1 MKIAVIGT
9 GYVGLVTGTCL
20 AEMGNYVTC
29 VDSDTAKVSELQSGN
44 LPIYEPGLKDLVEA
58 NSAEGRLIFSS
69 DLEAAVSTARTVMVA
84 VGTPS
89 NESGS
94 ADLSSVFSA
103 CETLARSAP
112 ERLVLIIKSTVPV
125 GTCRQIADRLRDRG
139 RSDITVV
146 SNPEFLKQ
154 GDALNDFLKPERIV
168 IGAEDESAIQLMQEL
183 YSPFMRTGNRIIIMD
198 LASAEM
204 TKYVANAFLATKISF
219 MNEISRLCQLSG
231 ADVELV
237 RTGICCDSRIG
248 EKFMFPGLG
257 FGGSCFP
264 KDVKALI
271 QVGQGLQT
279 EVDILA
285 AVDRV
290 NSRQRETFFARAL
303 EFFEGNLAGRK
314 IAIWGLAFKPRTD
327 DIREAPSLYLIDQLL
342 AHQARVSVFDPK
354 AISRVRSLYGD
365 RLNYCQHSYDALE
378 AAEALLIATEWN
390 EFRRPDFDRMRRL
403 MARPVIFDGRNLFQ
417 PERMAQRGFR
427 YFCVGRPDPNAQPN
441 PPGTPGLIV

>member
-1 MKIAVIGT
+1 MNIVVIGT

-29 VDSDTAKVSELQSGN
+29 VDIDLAKVTDLQSGN
-44 LPIYEPGLKDLVEA
+44 IPIYEPGLKDLVEA
-58 NSAEGRLIFSS
+58 NAAEARLVFSS
-69 DLEAAVSTARTVMVA
+69 DIEAAVSEARAVMVA

-89 NESGS
+89 NDNGS
-94 ADLSSVFSA
+94 ADLSSVFLA
-103 CETLARSAP
+103 CETLARCAP
-112 ERLVLIIKSTVPV
+112 QRLVLIIKSTVPV
-125 GTCRQIADRLRDRG
+125 GTCSQIAARLRVLG
-139 RSDITVV
+139 RPDIAVV

-154 GDALNDFLKPERIV
+154 GDAVNDFLKPERIV
-168 IGAEDESAIQLMQEL
+168 VGAEDESAVLMMQEL
-183 YSPFMRTGNRIIIMD
+183 YAPFLRTGNRIIIMD

-248 EKFMFPGLG
+248 DKFMFPGLG

-271 QVGQGLQT
+271 QVGQCLQT
-279 EVDILA
+279 EVDILK

-290 NSRQRETFFARAL
+290 NSRQRETFFTRAF
-303 EFFEGNLAGRK
+303 EFFNGSLAGRK

-342 AHQARVSVFDPK
+342 LHQSQVSVFDPK
-354 AISRVRSLYGD
+354 ALGRVKSLYGD

-378 AAEALLIATEWN
+378 GAEALLIATEWN

-403 MARPVIFDGRNLFQ
+403 MARPVIFDGRNLFE
-417 PERMAQRGFR
+417 PKRMAQRGFS
-427 YFCVGRPDPNAQPN
+427 YFCIGRPDPNAQPAHQEH
-441 PPGTPGLIV
+441 LV